1 MRELK
6 RHDVRD
12 SMLAELHYVFAPDIA
27 TADPWEVPDLRSL
40 DRTRLNAYIDRFTAG
55 RLPSGWHRGA
65 ALLYNTTAKAI
76 ESDASRRFVTY
87 LQEDPNVNTI
97 GPITPTRIWFTWLA
111 TGKGAFA
118 AVVATGIMAYLMA
131 LLIRD
136 TLRRR
141 SRRRNVL

>member
-1 MRELK
+1 
-6 RHDVRD
+6 
-12 SMLAELHYVFAPDIA
+12 MLAELHYVFAPDIA